1 MSERTLRA
9 HEGGRRAKRV
19 DYAALNKKGTA
30 NGAASEEEDAVRPS
44 PSGEKTLEMLVQEDS
59 VDRIFD
65 LGERED
71 TGGSSRATET
81 TPKRKRGRPS
91 RGREQDVGDGARP
104 RGRGRG
110 QAMTRG
116 RGGRGRGRPRRVT
129 AGSSRSPSRNPMVA
143 TPQDEAP
150 PSKQSRT
157 LLREADQRQD
167 EEADE
172 EDAVEEAI
180 NGGAAAVAET
190 EREQAEA
197 ITVVAEVA
205 QEVAPPSI
213 EAIAKQGTGKSR
225 LSDQIAE
232 RLKSANRQLESDT
245 VMTSI
250 SSRARSRFGQTKSGS
265 AAVQKILDP
274 TAAQVQLS
282 SSVIEEVEVPRSPQ
296 TVFKASSPVP
306 RVSRSQVATPNPGE
320 AIAAAS
326 AVGDQG
332 APPVA
337 VEDLPPPESR
347 VYFDKE
353 NRIRRAPPE
362 RSSDKQTRKVVV
374 ADGDA
379 RRKRK
384 RAQDGQG
391 NNGDAAEEGEVED
404 VETERVRDVAFDEGE
419 EDIFMDK
426 EVADLAAQRRRK
438 ESAARRKGE
447 PKKKR
452 ARAQRD
458 QETSKEGAGSDE
470 ENEEETLPP
479 KTLRS
484 GRQVEEQQEA
494 DEGNENEAPAVTS
507 TPSKT
512 NEKDGAEASNG
523 KSTKAS
529 GKDQEAGRNEA
540 ELPPGGPDGGGE
552 RPSES
557 EEEEAEDDDEEEG
570 EDRPRQN
577 GQSETAKGKQRAH
590 SPVPPSSQPHAS
602 QRHRTEAQQVD
613 DQNNDGRRSNGGG
626 EEEDDGFETDE
637 EAAARVAVAKQKSK
651 ERRRRR
657 KERAGLD
664 AFPWIEVPIDRH
676 SSRPNGAEDE
686 GSAAVK
692 EGPSGSGKRR
702 RSEDEDP
709 DYDPQ
714 DDEEEEKAHGRRRVK
729 APQAQRL
736 KRHYNYSTGGNRLGR
751 QKWTEEETQCLHR
764 ALEKLIKKRAND
776 PSYQIYAEV
785 LNRHGSRGS
794 TNTILRLRNNVQI
807 KDKARNE
814 LLRMDKV
821 GQVLPSWAD
830 LLFPTL
836 LNEES
841 GGGGGRGRPGAGS
854 GTRRVDRGVGMST
867 RVKHEPESA
876 DELEEEDGTGSE
888 TPGER
893 SFESSSEEEE
903 SE

>member
-1 MSERTLRA
+1 MLDS
-9 HEGGRRAKRV
+9 
-19 DYAALNKKGTA
+19 
-30 NGAASEEEDAVRPS
+30 AVGPLPR
-44 PSGEKTLEMLVQEDS
+44 GEKTLEMLVQEDS

-65 LGERED
+65 LGEREGTD
-71 TGGSSRATET
+71 GSSRATET
-81 TPKRKRGRPS
+81 TPKPKRKRGRPS
-91 RGREQDVGDGARP
+91 RGREQDVGDGARS

-110 QAMTRG
+110 QAPTRG

-129 AGSSRSPSRNPMVA
+129 AGSSRSPSRNPTVA

-150 PSKQSRT
+150 PSGQSRT
-157 LLREADQRQD
+157 LLREDEQRQD
-167 EEADE
+167 EEAEE
-172 EDAVEEAI
+172 EDAVEEVI
-180 NGGAAAVAET
+180 NGGAGAVAET
-190 EREQAEA
+190 EREQAGA
-197 ITVVAEVA
+197 IAVNAEVA

-213 EAIAKQGTGKSR
+213 EAISKQGTGKSR

-265 AAVQKILDP
+265 AAVQKTAEP

-326 AVGDQG
+326 AVGDQE

-347 VYFDKE
+347 VYLDKE

-391 NNGDAAEEGEVED
+391 DNGDAAGEGEAED

-438 ESAARRKGE
+438 ESAARRKAE
-447 PKKKR
+447 PKKR

-458 QETSKEGAGSDE
+458 QETSKEGVGSDE

-494 DEGNENEAPAVTS
+494 DEGNENETPAVTS

-512 NEKDGAEASNG
+512 NEKGGAEASNG
-523 KSTKAS
+523 KGTKAS
-529 GKDQEAGRNEA
+529 ERDQEAGRNEA
-540 ELPPGGPDGGGE
+540 KLPPVGPDGGGE
-552 RPSES
+552 RPSGS

-590 SPVPPSSQPHAS
+590 SPVPPSSQPHTS

-613 DQNNDGRRSNGGG
+613 NQNNDGRRSNGGG
-626 EEEDDGFETDE
+626 EEEEDGFETDE
-637 EAAARVAVAKQKSK
+637 EAAARVAEAKQKSK

-664 AFPWIEVPIDRH
+664 AFPWIEVPISRH

-692 EGPSGSGKRR
+692 ESPSGSGKRR

-714 DDEEEEKAHGRRRVK
+714 DDEEEEKAHERRRIK

-764 ALEKLIKKRAND
+764 ALEKLIRKRAKD

-821 GQVLPSWAD
+821 GQMVSC
-830 LLFPTL
+830 
-836 LNEES
+836 
-841 GGGGGRGRPGAGS
+841 
-854 GTRRVDRGVGMST
+854 
-867 RVKHEPESA
+867 
-876 DELEEEDGTGSE
+876 
-888 TPGER
+888 
-893 SFESSSEEEE
+893 SF
-903 SE
+903 